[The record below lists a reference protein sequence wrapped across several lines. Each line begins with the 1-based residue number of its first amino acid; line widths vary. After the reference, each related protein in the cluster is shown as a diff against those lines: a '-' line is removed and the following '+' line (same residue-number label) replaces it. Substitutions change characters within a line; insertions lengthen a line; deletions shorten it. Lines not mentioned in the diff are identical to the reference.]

1 MKGNFQVRF
10 GGGQTEKGPQDHLA
24 GCLPYGF
31 DPRRHLL
38 THDERVRG
46 GKTTFRK
53 FLVIGRWRPDW
64 WERCRKRKEH
74 DYDDQKDIYQDEWDG
89 TYCAEDLPF

>member
-1 MKGNFQVRF
+1 MSGRLKRGRNRKRNPGWFR
-10 GGGQTEKGPQDHLA
+10 K
-24 GCLPYGF
+24 GF
-31 DPRRHLL
+31 DPRRHQL

-64 WERCRKRKEH
+64 WERCRERKEH
-74 DYDDQKDIYQDEWDG
+74 DYDNQEDLYQDERPGASCSD
-89 TYCAEDLPF
+89 DFPF